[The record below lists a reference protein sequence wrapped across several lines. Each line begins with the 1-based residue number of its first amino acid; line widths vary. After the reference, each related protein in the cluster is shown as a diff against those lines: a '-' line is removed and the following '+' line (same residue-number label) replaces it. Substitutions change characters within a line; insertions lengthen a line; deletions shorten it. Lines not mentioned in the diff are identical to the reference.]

1 MSNIRKKGKL
11 HLRAGVGASRL
22 FYWGLDDDLAVA
34 ILVLS
39 ALSIYLAFDIT
50 KITKGAPRGWY
61 VVIAAFVTAF
71 IFRATQLYF
80 DVQSASGVIDDV
92 EATISLVIGILFV
105 VGLFMLDSSFRRR
118 LKAAQ
123 AS

>member
-1 MSNIRKKGKL
+1 M
-11 HLRAGVGASRL
+11 

-50 KITKGAPRGWY
+50 RLTKGAPRGWY
-61 VVIAAFVTAF
+61 LIVGAFVLVF
-71 IFRATQLYF
+71 VFRATQLYL
-80 DVQSASGVIDDV
+80 DVQSTSDLIDDV
-92 EATISLVIGILFV
+92 EAVISLVAGVFFV
-105 VGLFMLDSSFRRR
+105 VGLLMLSSSFRRR

-123 AS
+123 TS

>member
-1 MSNIRKKGKL
+1 ML
-11 HLRAGVGASRL
+11 L
-22 FYWGLDDDLAVA
+22 YWGLDDDLTVV

-50 KITKGAPRGWY
+50 RLTKGAPRGWY
-61 VVIAAFVTAF
+61 VIIVAFLIAF

-80 DVQSASGVIDDV
+80 DVQSPSDIINV
-92 EATISLVIGILFV
+92 EEAAISLLAGILFV
-105 VGLFMLDSSFRRR
+105 VGLYMLNSSFRRR
-118 LKAAQ
+118 LKATD